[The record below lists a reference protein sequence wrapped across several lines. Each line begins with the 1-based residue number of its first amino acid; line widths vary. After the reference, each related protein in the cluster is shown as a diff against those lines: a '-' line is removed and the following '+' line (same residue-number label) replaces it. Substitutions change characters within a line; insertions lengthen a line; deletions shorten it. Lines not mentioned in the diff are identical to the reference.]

1 MAYIEDYDLAIGAVT
16 LAQFG
21 GMSNRPY
28 TSYAQGRR
36 VCGLAAG
43 VSGAAIYAL
52 PDGRQMR
59 LSAGEAALIP
69 AASRYTVRAA
79 DGESFVHYTVNFT
92 VLSGTGALE
101 GLNASES
108 I

>member
-52 PDGRQMR
+52 
-59 LSAGEAALIP
+59 LKACLL
-69 AASRYTVRAA
+69 YTSDAA
-79 DGESFVHYTVNFT
+79 DD
-92 VLSGTGALE
+92 
-101 GLNASES
+101 
-108 I
+108 

>member
-69 AASRYTVRAA
+69 AASLAQGRRGAVCPRLHLPRL
-79 DGESFVHYTVNFT
+79 GVCRGNQHVHQ
-92 VLSGTGALE
+92 AC
-101 GLNASES
+101 
-108 I
+108 